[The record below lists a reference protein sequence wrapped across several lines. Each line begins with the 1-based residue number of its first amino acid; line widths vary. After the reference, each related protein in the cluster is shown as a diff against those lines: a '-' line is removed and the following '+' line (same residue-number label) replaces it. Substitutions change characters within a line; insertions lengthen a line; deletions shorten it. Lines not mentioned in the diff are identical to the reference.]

1 MTQLTHYDFKGA
13 KHPLDIVVLCDNLVS
28 PANVGAVLRLADA
41 FGARKVIFLKGV
53 KALTRRSKSVSR
65 GTEAFVNI
73 EFSDVPPKFEADRF
87 WFNLELTTDSTSLS
101 DLQLTSNKIGIVIG
115 NEIEGVSLDLL
126 QKHPS
131 FHIKMFGKNSSM
143 NVASALSVALYH
155 CTQNF

>member
-13 KHPLDIVVLCDNLVS
+13 THPLDIIVLCDNLVS
-28 PANVGAVLRLADA
+28 PANVGAVLRLVDA
-41 FGARKVIFLKGV
+41 FGARKVIFYKGV

-73 EFSDVPPKFEADRF
+73 EFSNEVPKFDAGRF
-87 WFNLELTTDSTSLS
+87 WFNLELTSDSTSLS
-101 DLQLTSNKIGIVIG
+101 ELQLASNKIGIVVG
-115 NEIEGVSLDLL
+115 NEIEGVSSEFL

-131 FHIKMFGKNSSM
+131 FHVKMFGKNSSM